1 MSDHFFVDVLLYS
14 SVVSAALVGLV
25 LLFFWRREPDP
36 AYLVW
41 SLAFF
46 AAAIR
51 YLFPAMGLTIEQT
64 DGVGGLYFSGL
75 RGSLLLWGAALFTGL
90 AIGPLRALFL
100 LLGPLLWLTLAL
112 QWQWGFVATTLPV
125 VLLAALGYLA
135 LGGCFLRDAPGY
147 RWHGHRLFAV
157 AAMVMGLHMLT
168 YPWLRETQYAALGFG
183 LAQLLHYLMAM
194 ALLVLWIRR
203 EQYHAQQAYA
213 TQERALRR
221 VLRSRR
227 RVVQMRRWTDTLLEQ
242 ISDGVVVMNFDGT
255 IDAFNSAA
263 EHIFGYRGRE
273 LLGRPVEMLV
283 PEHLRPLYR
292 ENLQRLRAGKG
303 SSLVGNRPSEFNG
316 LHRGGEEFPVE
327 MTLSELSLNDER
339 QLVAIIRDVSERRRH
354 EQRLDYLANHDV
366 LTGLPNR
373 RAFEARVGAELEGNG
388 RAQLIF
394 LDLDDFK
401 LINDTLGHRAGDAA
415 LVAMARRLVAAAGSR
430 ASVARY
436 SGDEFVIFAP
446 LDEENH
452 TEEWFGKLM
461 ATLQQP
467 VAFDRVEFMLSGSFG
482 TALYPRDGANITELV
497 RNADLAMYHAKRAGK
512 NKHCG
517 FQPAMLEE
525 LNRTADIA
533 TRLKQLDP
541 ARELSL
547 AFQARMA
554 METRQLVGAEVLVR
568 WTTSEGEKISPEN
581 FIPVA
586 EETGQILRL
595 GYWVIEESCRALA
608 GWPLRDEEPLILSIN
623 LSARQLFDESLV
635 ERVEAIRRHYG
646 LDASR
651 LEFEV
656 TESSA
661 MQDLDVAVEVLG
673 RLRCLGYG
681 LSLDDF
687 GTGYSSLSH
696 LRRLPVDTVKIDR
709 SFIEQ
714 MDHDRQDRVL
724 VASIIELAGH
734 LDLRV
739 LAEGVETPEQLSLL
753 DSLGCD
759 EVQGFLLSRPVPE
772 SRFLETVIGD
782 WHGLNAGL
790 QSR

>member
-1 MSDHFFVDVLLYS
+1 MSNHFFVDVLLYS

-25 LLFFWRREPDP
+25 LLYFWRREPDP

-41 SLAFF
+41 SLAFLV
-46 AAAIR
+46 AALR
-51 YLFPAMGLTIEQT
+51 YLFPAMGVTIEET
-64 DGVGGLYFSGL
+64 GGSAGLYFSGL
-75 RGSLLLWGAALFTGL
+75 RGSLMLWGAALFTGL
-90 AIGPLRALFL
+90 AMGPARVL
-100 LLGPLLWLTLAL
+100 LLVLAPLLWLMLAV
-112 QWQWGFVATTLPV
+112 QWQWGFLATTLPV
-125 VLLAALGYLA
+125 VALAALGYLA
-135 LGGCFLRDAPGY
+135 LGACFLRDAPDY
-147 RWHGHRLFAV
+147 RWHGHGLFAL
-157 AAMVMGLHMLT
+157 AAIVMGLHMFT

-194 ALLVLWIRR
+194 ALLVLWVRR
-203 EQYHAQQAYA
+203 EQHQAQQAYA

-227 RVVQMRRWTDTLLEQ
+227 RVAQMRRWTDTLLEQ
-242 ISDGVVVMNFDGT
+242 ISDGVLVMNLDGT
-255 IDAFNSAA
+255 IDGANSAV
-263 EHIFGYRGRE
+263 EQIFGYTGKE

-283 PEHLRPLYR
+283 PENLRPLYR
-292 ENLQRLRAGKG
+292 ENLQRLRVGQG
-303 SSLVGNRPSEFNG
+303 SSLVGGRPREFNG
-316 LHRGGEEFPVE
+316 LHRAGREFPVE
-327 MTLSELSLNDER
+327 ITLSELSLNDSR

-373 RAFEARVGAELEGNG
+373 RAFEARVGAELHRVG

-415 LVAMARRLVAAAGSR
+415 LVAMARRLVAAAGNR

-446 LDEENH
+446 LDEESD
-452 TEEWFGKLM
+452 TEEWFAMLM

-467 VAFDRVEFMLSGSFG
+467 VAFDRVEVMLSGSFG
-482 TALYPRDGANITELV
+482 TAVYPRDGADITELV

-541 ARELSL
+541 GRELSL

-554 METRQLVGAEVLVR
+554 MDTRELVGAEVLLR
-568 WTTSEGEKISPEN
+568 WTTPEGEEVSPEK

-608 GWPLRDEEPLILSIN
+608 GWEVRDDEPLMLSIN

-635 ERVEAIRRHYG
+635 ERLEAIRGHYG

-673 RLRCLGYG
+673 RLRSLGYG

-714 MDHDRQDRVL
+714 VDHDRQDRVL

-739 LAEGVETPEQLSLL
+739 LAEGVETPAQLSLL

-759 EVQGFLLSRPVPE
+759 EVQGFLLSRPVSE
-772 SRFLETVIGD
+772 SRFLENVVGD
-782 WHGLNAGL
+782 WRGLNARL
-790 QSR
+790 QRR